1 VSILDLSI
9 VLPVYNTASYL
20 RRCLDSIAAQAA
32 LPKEIIA
39 IDDGSTDESKTILV
53 EYAANRL
60 PMLRIKHQ
68 ENNGL
73 SAARNTGLRLA
84 TGKWVSFIDSDD
96 FIDPMMF
103 QKTVAMAEQDD
114 LDILLCNGLYRFED
128 GRSDTP
134 IYSAPIETDLQ
145 SGPDWLKRRLLDRR
159 IAHMVWLHLYK
170 NTFLR
175 AHQFKFIPGRVHEDV
190 VWTNRVLLAANRVRQ
205 INDQFYFYCIRT
217 TRSGADMIRRS
228 LEYTIPC
235 SIDNA
240 LELDSLA
247 NTIADRTLSDLMRW
261 QAFDSG
267 NAVFHLIEKLPNSH
281 DRLHQLDLL
290 SKKGV
295 LRMMWNNAGSMG
307 EKRKVIRVFA
317 KKLFRYS

>member
-1 VSILDLSI
+1 MRTLDLSI
-9 VLPVYNTASYL
+9 ILPVFNTASYL
-20 RRCLDSIAAQAA
+20 HQCLDSIAAQEA
-32 LPKEIIA
+32 LPTEIIA
-39 IDDGSTDESKTILV
+39 IDDGSTDESHGILL
-53 EYAANRL
+53 EYAAKKL
-60 PMLRIKHQ
+60 PMLCIKRQ

-114 LDILLCNGLYRFED
+114 LDILLCNGIYHFED
-128 GRSDTP
+128 DRIDTP
-134 IYSAPIETDLQ
+134 IYSAPVETDLQ
-145 SGPDWLKRRLLDRR
+145 SGPDWLKCRLLDRR

-170 NTFLR
+170 NTFLK
-175 AHQFKFIPGRVHEDV
+175 AHQFEFAPGRVHEDV

-205 INDQFYFYCIRT
+205 INDRLYFYRIRT

-240 LELDSLA
+240 FELDSLA

-267 NAVFHLIEKLPNSH
+267 NAVFHLIGKLPNY
-281 DRLHQLDLL
+281 DDQFHQLDLL
-290 SKKGV
+290 SKKGFF
-295 LRMMWNNAGSMG
+295 RMMWNNARSLR
-307 EKRKVIRVFA
+307 EKRKVIRAFA

>member
-1 VSILDLSI
+1 MSVLDLSI
-9 VLPVYNTASYL
+9 VLPVYNTAPYL
-20 RRCLDSIAAQAA
+20 RQCLDSIAAQAA

-39 IDDGSTDESKTILV
+39 IDDGSTDESQSILV
-53 EYAANRL
+53 EYAANHL

-73 SAARNTGLRLA
+73 SAARNAGLRLA

-103 QKTVAMAEQDD
+103 QKTVAIAEQDD
-114 LDILLCNGLYRFED
+114 LDILLCNGFYHTED
-128 GRSDTP
+128 GREDVP
-134 IYSAPIETDLQ
+134 IYAALIETYLQ
-145 SGPDWLKRRLLDRR
+145 SGPDWLKHRLLDRR
-159 IAHMVWLHLYK
+159 ISHMVWLHLYK
-170 NTFLR
+170 NTFLKV
-175 AHQFKFIPGRVHEDV
+175 HQFEFTLGRVHEDV

-205 INDQFYFYCIRT
+205 ISDRLYFYRIRT

-240 LELDSLA
+240 MELASLA
-247 NTIADRTLSDLMRW
+247 DTVADRTLSDLMRW

-267 NAVFHLIEKLPNSH
+267 NAVFHLIEKLPDYR
-281 DRLHQLDLL
+281 DRLHQLDSL
-290 SKKGV
+290 SKKGF
-295 LRMMWNNAGSMG
+295 LRMMWTNARSFS
-307 EKRKVIRVFA
+307 EKRKVVRAFF